1 MEAGRAGQEGQPG
14 TEEKAGPGKV
24 RLCFVCLG
32 NICRSPTAEAVMR
45 HLVRQAGL
53 DDRIEIESAGTGDWH
68 VGEPRD
74 RRSREVGERRG
85 IPLTGRARQF
95 VPADFARF
103 EHVLAMDGKNLNDLR
118 AMAPDQAARSKL
130 RLLRSFEGAETL
142 EGFPDPPALTPLA
155 EAELSRRDQASP
167 ADADVPDPYYG
178 GGDGF
183 DQVFDICQAACLGL
197 LAQVRR
203 ELGV

>member
-1 MEAGRAGQEGQPG
+1 MTAPNAEKVKAG
-14 TEEKAGPGKV
+14 KAGPAKA

-53 DDRIEIESAGTGDWH
+53 DDRVEIESAGTGDWH
-68 VGEPRD
+68 VGELRD

-85 IPLTGRARQF
+85 IPLSGRARQF

-118 AMAPDQAARSKL
+118 AMAPDEEARGKL
-130 RLLRSFEGAETL
+130 RLLRSF
-142 EGFPDPPALTPLA
+142 DPT
-155 EAELSRRDQASP
+155 SP

-183 DQVFDICQAACLGL
+183 DEVFDICQAACAGL